1 VTGETLCIACD
12 LCAEIC
18 PEDLIVVGSQ
28 RDPESRKKVLTHYTF
43 DTSRC
48 LFCGLCQEVC
58 PTNAIELT
66 QDFELASYDRRDM
79 VWDRKRLEQGW
90 DRIDNRQAP
99 RGEDLSTVSCQLLA
113 VSCQSF
119 AMEATF
125 FYILA
130 AMLVAFAILTVTAAN
145 PVRSAVYLISALL
158 CMAGLFFLLEAE
170 FVGAVQI
177 LVYVGGIMVL
187 FLFVIML
194 VSVREMEGQ
203 RKANRQWKTA
213 LVLGVVLSCEL
224 VFLVVRGADVFRID
238 TVAQG
243 LIEQPTFNTES
254 VGALLYGTYLLP
266 FEIASI
272 LLLVA
277 MIAAVVL
284 TQKQL

>member
-1 VTGETLCIACD
+1 
-12 LCAEIC
+12 
-18 PEDLIVVGSQ
+18 
-28 RDPESRKKVLTHYTF
+28 
-43 DTSRC
+43 
-48 LFCGLCQEVC
+48 
-58 PTNAIELT
+58 
-66 QDFELASYDRRDM
+66 
-79 VWDRKRLEQGW
+79 
-90 DRIDNRQAP
+90 
-99 RGEDLSTVSCQLLA
+99 
-113 VSCQSF
+113 
-119 AMEATF
+119 MEATL

-130 AMLVAFAILTVTAAN
+130 TMLVVFAILTVTAAN

-158 CMAGLFFLLEAE
+158 GMAGLFFLLEAE

-194 VSVREMEGQ
+194 VSVREVEAQ

-213 LVLGVVLSCEL
+213 LVLGIVLSFEL
-224 VFLVVRGADVFRID
+224 VFLVVRGADIFRID

-243 LIEQPTFNTES
+243 LIVQPQTFNTES
-254 VGALLYGTYLLP
+254 VGALLYSTYLLP
-266 FEIASI
+266 FEIASV